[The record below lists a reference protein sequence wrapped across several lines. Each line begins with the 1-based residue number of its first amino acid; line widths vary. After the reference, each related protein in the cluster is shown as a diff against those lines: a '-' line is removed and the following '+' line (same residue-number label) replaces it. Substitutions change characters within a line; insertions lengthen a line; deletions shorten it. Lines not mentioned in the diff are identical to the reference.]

1 MVKRHGRTGGDEDLS
16 GLPIEAVLG
25 DLKARLR
32 AGPNAV
38 LVAPPGAGK
47 TTRAPLALL
56 DEPWAL
62 GGKLILL
69 EPRRLAARGAASRMA
84 STLGER
90 VGATVGHRIRADVK
104 VGLSTRIEVV
114 TEGVFTRMILSDPSL
129 EGVAG
134 VIFDEFHERSLD
146 ADLGLAFALE
156 AQTLLRPD
164 LRLLVMS
171 ATLDGAAVARLMG
184 DCPVIESEGRA
195 FAVETRHRP
204 RDAARRLDDDVARLV
219 REALAD
225 ETGDVLVF
233 LPGQAEIRR
242 TAERLAETV
251 RSPSVD
257 IRPLYGALTAFEQ
270 DAAIAPSPPGRRKVV
285 LATNVAQTS
294 LTIEGVRVV
303 IDAGLSRG
311 PRFDPGT
318 GLTRLVTVKVSRAA
332 ADQRRG
338 RAGRTEPGVCYRLWD
353 AAEERGL
360 PGFDRPEIMDSDL
373 SGVALALAQWGA
385 KDPAALPLLDPPP
398 AAAFAEAVKGLQ
410 RMGAL
415 SAERALSAHG
425 AKLAGIGVA
434 PRLAHMIVEGAAQG
448 VAGRAARLAAV
459 LSEPGL
465 GGTGVDL
472 SSRLDRLARE
482 SGGRAGDALA
492 LAGRWARAAGG
503 SAADGVSD
511 AGADGRLIA
520 TAFPER
526 IAKAR
531 GGDGGF
537 LLANGRGARLEPT
550 DALSR
555 SHWLAVAELV
565 GGATQDR
572 IVLAAALTEDEV
584 RELAADDLITD
595 EAVEIDA
602 SGRLRARRRLRL
614 GRIVIEDRQLD
625 RPSREATVAAL
636 AGRLREQGLDVLP
649 WDDAARALRH
659 RLGFMQTVEPQG
671 DWPDVSDDAL
681 TQELEAWLGDALA
694 AAGGLDRLTT
704 TAVAAALRDHVGWSV
719 IQRLDREAPPRFTT
733 PAGGSAE
740 IDYGAE
746 GGPRVEVRVQEL
758 FGLAK
763 HPTTASG
770 RVPLTLALLS
780 PARRPVQTTKDLP
793 GFWAGSWKAVRTE
806 MRGRY
811 PRHPWPEDP
820 LAAPPT
826 TRAKPRGT

>member
-1 MVKRHGRTGGDEDLS
+1 MTS

-25 DLKARLR
+25 DLQARL
-32 AGPNAV
+32 AHASNAV

-47 TTRAPLALL
+47 TTRVPLALL
-56 DEPWAL
+56 NAPWMA

-69 EPRRLAARGAASRMA
+69 EPRRLAARGAAARMA
-84 STLGER
+84 ATLGER
-90 VGATVGHRIRADVK
+90 VGETVGHRIRADVK
-104 VGLSTRIEVV
+104 VGPATCIEVV
-114 TEGVFTRMILSDPSL
+114 TEGIFSRMILADPSL

-156 AQTLLRPD
+156 AQSLLRPD

-184 DCPVIESEGRA
+184 DAPVIESEGRA
-195 FAVETRHRP
+195 YPVETRHRP
-204 RDAARRLDDDVARLV
+204 RDAFKRLDDDVARLI

-225 ETGDVLVF
+225 ESGDVLVF

-242 TAERLAETV
+242 AAERLAETV
-251 RSPSVD
+251 RSPAVD
-257 IRPLYGALTAFEQ
+257 IRPLYGALTTGEQ

-285 LATNVAQTS
+285 LATSIAQTS

-303 IDAGLSRG
+303 VDAGLSRA
-311 PRFDPGT
+311 PRYDPGT

-338 RAGRTEPGVCYRLWD
+338 RAGRTQAGVCYRLWD

-360 PGFDRPEIMDSDL
+360 PLFDRPEIADSDL
-373 SGVALALAQWGA
+373 SGVALAMAQWGA
-385 KDPAALPLLDPPP
+385 KDPAALFLLDPPP
-398 AAAFAEAVKGLQ
+398 AAAFAEAVTLLQ
-410 RMGAL
+410 RIGAL
-415 SAERALSAHG
+415 TDDRALTPHG
-425 AKLAGIGVA
+425 SRLARIGTS
-434 PRLAHMIVEGAAQG
+434 PRLAHMIVRGAEQG
-448 VAGRAARLAAV
+448 LAGRAARLAAV

-465 GGTGVDL
+465 GGAGVDV
-472 SSRLDRLARE
+472 SARVDRLARE
-482 SGGRAGDALA
+482 AGGRGRDALA

-503 SAADGVSD
+503 SPQDGTGE
-511 AGADGRLIA
+511 AHADGRLVA

-555 SHWLAVAELV
+555 QPWLAVAELA
-565 GGATQDR
+565 GGAAQDR
-572 IVLAAALTEDEV
+572 IMIAAPLTEAEV
-584 RELAADDLITD
+584 RELAADDLVA
-595 EAVEIDA
+595 EEGVEIDDA
-602 SGRLRARRRLRL
+602 GRLRARRRLRL
-614 GRIVIEDRQLD
+614 GRIVIEDRLLD
-625 RPSREATVAAL
+625 RPSREAVAKAL
-636 AGRLREQGLDVLP
+636 AERVCALGLNTLQWGEAAQSLRDRL
-649 WDDAARALRH
+649 A
-659 RLGFMQTVEPQG
+659 FMRTLEPAG
-671 DWPDVSDDAL
+671 DWPDMSDAAL
-681 TQELEAWLGDALA
+681 LADLESWLGPALA
-694 AAGGLDRLTT
+694 TAGGLDRLSAA
-704 TAVAAALRDHVGWSV
+704 AVDAALREHVGWSV
-719 IQRLDREAPPRFTT
+719 LQRLDRETPTRFTT
-733 PAGGSAE
+733 PAGGSAQ
-740 IDYGAE
+740 IDYGAD

-758 FGLAK
+758 FGLAR
-763 HPTTASG
+763 HPSTASG

-780 PARRPVQTTKDLP
+780 PARRPVQTTRDLP

>member
-1 MVKRHGRTGGDEDLS
+1 MVKRHGRTGGAEDLS

-25 DLKARLR
+25 DLQARLR
-32 AGPNAV
+32 SAPNAV

-47 TTRAPLALL
+47 TTRVPLALL

-69 EPRRLAARGAASRMA
+69 EPRRLAARGAAARMA

-90 VGATVGHRIRADVK
+90 VGETVGHRIRADVK
-104 VGLSTRIEVV
+104 VSLATRIEVV
-114 TEGVFTRMILSDPSL
+114 TEGVFTRMILADPSL
-129 EGVAG
+129 EGVSG

-156 AQTLLRPD
+156 AQALLRPD
-164 LRLLVMS
+164 LRLLIMS
-171 ATLDGAAVARLMG
+171 ATLDGAAVSRLM
-184 DCPVIESEGRA
+184 DHAPVVESEGRA
-195 FAVETRHRP
+195 FPVETRHRP

-225 ETGDVLVF
+225 EPGDVLVF

-242 TAERLAETV
+242 TVERLAETI
-251 RSPSVD
+251 RSPFVD
-257 IRPLYGALTAFEQ
+257 VRPLYGALTPAEQ
-270 DAAIAPSPPGRRKVV
+270 DTAIAPSPPGRRKVV

-338 RAGRTEPGVCYRLWD
+338 RAGRTQPGVCYRLWD

-360 PGFDRPEIMDSDL
+360 PAFDRPEIADSDL

-385 KDPAALPLLDPPP
+385 REPAALPLLDPPP
-398 AAAFAEAVKGLQ
+398 AAAFAAAVKGLQ

-415 SAERALSAHG
+415 SADRALTPHG
-425 AKLAGIGVA
+425 AKLAHIGVA
-434 PRLAHMIVEGAAQG
+434 PRLAHMIVLGAALG
-448 VAGRAARLAAV
+448 LAGRAARLAAV

-472 SSRLDRLARE
+472 STRVERLARDA
-482 SGGRAGDALA
+482 GGRGREALS
-492 LAGRWARAAGG
+492 LAGRWAKAAGG
-503 SAADGVSD
+503 SAQDGATS
-511 AGADGRLIA
+511 AQADGRLIA
-520 TAFPER
+520 AAFPDR

-537 LLANGRGARLEPT
+537 LLANGRGARLDPT
-550 DALSR
+550 DALCR
-555 SHWLAVAELV
+555 SPWLAVAELA
-565 GGATQDR
+565 GGAAQDR
-572 IVLAAALTEDEV
+572 IVLAAALTEAEV
-584 RELAADDLITD
+584 REIAGADLAT
-595 EAVEIDA
+595 EETVEIDA
-602 SGRLRARRRLRL
+602 AGRLSARRRLRL
-614 GRIVIEDRQLD
+614 GRIVVEDRVLD
-625 RPSREATVAAL
+625 RPSREAVARAL
-636 AGRLREQGLDVLP
+636 AGRIRAQGLAALP
-649 WDDAARALRH
+649 WSAAARSLRDRVAFMCALDPDA
-659 RLGFMQTVEPQG
+659 G
-671 DWPDVSDDAL
+671 WPDVSEAAL
-681 TQELEAWLGDALA
+681 LTDLDVWLGDALA
-694 AAGGLDRLTT
+694 TAGGLDRLGPS
-704 TAVAAALRDHVGWSV
+704 AVEQALRDHLGWGV
-719 IQRLDREAPPRFTT
+719 LQRLDREAPTRFTT

-746 GGPRVEVRVQEL
+746 GGPRVEARVQEL
-758 FGLAK
+758 FGLAR
-763 HPTTASG
+763 HPTTANG